1 MKRKLCAAGVTLR
14 DQVNNAYVDRDTAS
28 DGWVADKRHYAAGN
42 SDHVPNGDGWVRAL
56 DLDRDLHGKPKPDEM
71 PYLANQLRE
80 LAKSKQD
87 GGRISYLI
95 FSGKIASS
103 KKNWAWRNYTG
114 VNKHDHHLHISF
126 TKKGDTDGKKFA
138 IPLLEG

>member
-1 MKRKLCAAGVTLR
+1 M
-14 DQVNNAYVDRDTAS
+14 
-28 DGWVADKRHYAAGN
+28 ADSPSA
-42 SDHVPNGDGWVRAL
+42 D
-56 DLDRDLHGKPKPDEM
+56 
-71 PYLANQLRE
+71 QLRA

-95 FSGKIASS
+95 FAGKIASS
-103 KKNWAWRNYTG
+103 KKNFAWRNYSG
-114 VNKHDHHLHISF
+114 FNKHEHHLHISF